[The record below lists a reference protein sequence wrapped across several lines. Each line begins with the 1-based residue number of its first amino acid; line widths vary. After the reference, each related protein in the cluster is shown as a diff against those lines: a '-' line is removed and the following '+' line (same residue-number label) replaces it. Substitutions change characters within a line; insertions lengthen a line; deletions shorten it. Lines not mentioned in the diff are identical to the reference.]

1 MKTVNILWAA
11 SLIITAVAALLFSVS
26 GIFSF
31 TLPEVLVRAAGIA
44 DLIALTVLM
53 ITTAVKLKRKG

>member
-1 MKTVNILWAA
+1 MRINILWAA

-26 GIFSF
+26 GIFSL

-44 DLIALTVLM
+44 DLIALPVL
-53 ITTAVKLKRKG
+53 IVTSVVKAKRKG

>member
-1 MKTVNILWAA
+1 MRINILWAA

-26 GIFSF
+26 GIFSL
-31 TLPEVLVRAAGIA
+31 TLPEVLVRAASIA

>member
-1 MKTVNILWAA
+1 MRINILWAT

-26 GIFSF
+26 GIFSL

-44 DLIALTVLM
+44 DLIALTVL
-53 ITTAVKLKRKG
+53 IVTSVVKAKRKG

>member
-26 GIFSF
+26 GIFSL
-31 TLPEVLVRAAGIA
+31 TLPEVPQR
-44 DLIALTVLM
+44 LIAR
-53 ITTAVKLKRKG
+53 TTMAGLPDYLYAFSKLIP